1 MPVALASLIEGNWR
15 TLFVLLFVRGFNPYN
30 VYALV
35 YGTLTC
41 GEISIIPYLVY
52 WIKDNVRIFILIC
65 IIIAHQYFFLYFIC
79 VRLTIFFFKLV
90 IFVFFFACV
99 D

>member
-41 GEISIIPYLVY
+41 GEISIIPYLVNRIRAY
-52 WIKDNVRIFILIC
+52 VRLLILILVFYYAL
-65 IIIAHQYFFLYFIC
+65 IIYPVFYKCAVYDFF
-79 VRLTIFFFKLV
+79 
-90 IFVFFFACV
+90 
-99 D
+99 